1 LLNFLRKRQ
10 HSEVLLTISLHSES
24 VGLAVAKRKN
34 DVIECIASDTQAVMA
49 KNYPDAIQQLIN
61 KYARFSKG
69 DPALVLV
76 LGASLYQSV
85 TLERPKLPAEE
96 IAAGLRYSLRDL
108 VNLAPHDIIA
118 DYYDL
123 PVQLPGQDKIVAVI
137 ADRQLL
143 LPVLECVHKITTN
156 LLAVT
161 AEEQAV
167 AQLFNSQSDPAVVAY
182 RAPGQVALMQVYRE
196 GVLQVNRTVRTLDS
210 VSELSIEEINMGGL
224 QPLSVEVQRS
234 ADYFERQLRQRPVKQ
249 VILAFRQSQ
258 KSAVAEQL
266 TTDLGLDVRWADYP
280 VWAQELAIGDYSDFP
295 LLGGVMLGYELQ
307 EVDA

>member
-1 LLNFLRKRQ
+1 MLDFLRKRQ
-10 HSEVLLTISLHSES
+10 HSDVLIAISLHSES
-24 VGLAVAKRKN
+24 VGLAVAKRNN
-34 DVIECIASDTQAVMA
+34 DVIECIASDTQGVVA
-49 KNYPDAIQQLIN
+49 KNYAGAIQQLVN
-61 KYARFSKG
+61 KYSRFTKG

-108 VNLAPHDIIA
+108 VNLAPVDIIA

-143 LPVLECVHKITTN
+143 TPVLECIHDITDN
-156 LLAVT
+156 LLAIT

-167 AQLFNSQSDPAVVAY
+167 AQLFNSQSDPAVVVY
-182 RAPGQVALMQVYRE
+182 QAPGQAALMQVYRE
-196 GVLQVNRTVRTLDS
+196 GALQVNRSVRTLDRMS
-210 VSELSIEEINMGGL
+210 DLSSEEINMGGL

-249 VILAFRQSQ
+249 VVLAFHHAQ
-258 KSAVAEQL
+258 KNVVVEQL
-266 TTDLGLDVRWADYP
+266 KTDLGLDVRWANYP
-280 VWAQELAIGDYSDFP
+280 LWAQELATGDYADFP

-307 EVDA
+307 EVEA

>member
-1 LLNFLRKRQ
+1 MFDFLRKGQ
-10 HSEVLLTISLHSES
+10 HSDVLLTISLHSES
-24 VGLAVAKRKN
+24 VGLAVSKRKN
-34 DVIECIASDTQAVMA
+34 DVIECIASDTQAVLA

-61 KYARFSKG
+61 KYPRFCKG
-69 DPALVLV
+69 NPALNVV

-85 TLERPKLPAEE
+85 TLERPKLPTEE

-108 VNLAPHDIIA
+108 VNLAPQDIIA

-143 LPVLECVHKITTN
+143 VPILEYLHGVTEN
-156 LLAVT
+156 LLAVS

-167 AQLFNSQSDPAVVAY
+167 AQLFNTQSDPAVVVY
-182 RAPGQVALMQVYRE
+182 QAPGQAALMQVYRE
-196 GVLQVNRTVRTLDS
+196 GVLQVNRSVRTLDS
-210 VSELSIEEINMGGL
+210 LRELSSEEINMGGS
-224 QPLSVEVQRS
+224 QPLSVEIQRS

-249 VILAFRQSQ
+249 VILAFAHNH
-258 KSAVAEQL
+258 KNLVAEQL
-266 TTDLGLDVRWADYP
+266 QNDLGLDVRWANYP
-280 VWAQELAIGDYSDFP
+280 LWAQELASGDYADFP